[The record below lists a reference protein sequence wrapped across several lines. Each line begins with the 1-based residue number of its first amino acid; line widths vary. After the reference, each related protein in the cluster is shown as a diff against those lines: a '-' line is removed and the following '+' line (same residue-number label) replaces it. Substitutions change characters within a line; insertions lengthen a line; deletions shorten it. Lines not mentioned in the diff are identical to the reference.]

1 MYVTEASTHVK
12 MNFLILFRYR
22 WIAYL
27 NPNYYALSSV
37 TYFVLED
44 FNFCEGSQ
52 FECFFD
58 SGPYILRMFFF
69 DKINPYLH
77 LVVIM

>member
-1 MYVTEASTHVK
+1 MGLFEY
-12 MNFLILFRYR
+12 FRYR
-22 WIAYL
+22 WIAYI

-37 TYFVLED
+37 TFFLLED
-44 FNFCEGSQ
+44 FNVCMGSQ

-58 SGPYILRMFFF
+58 SGPYILQMFFF

-77 LVVIM
+77 IVVS